1 MGHAPTRLSHALPH
15 THAPYPPYPQHELE
29 EHVALNAGQAG
40 LNDKLRAE
48 LTAKAD
54 DVKVVAAESARVHAL
69 RERVLPKI
77 ASLEKQK
84 GEVDDERDRLKREVL
99 VVEDSIEVERKERES
114 ERKVVDDLVRER
126 DILNKNLVKMVSAT
140 QAQADVLKIHENS
153 KRNLEVEIASYRSA
167 TLATAR
173 TVKKLRAERDR
184 YAGEAVEA
192 VEKFAKAQSE
202 VKAREVT
209 AVQLQ
214 VCVASHHTPHS
225 PISPTSDPT
234 SDPKFPH
241 LQHKIVEGEAKMK
254 QQQNLYEAVRS
265 DRNLYSKNLIESQ
278 DEIAEMKRKFKI
290 MTRQVSRDHHHT
302 PSPPHMLTPRSRR
315 GRSSS

>member
-1 MGHAPTRLSHALPH
+1 MTRRLEHRERRPALPPISRP
-15 THAPYPPYPQHELE
+15 APPSQ
-29 EHVALNAGQAG
+29 
-40 LNDKLRAE
+40 
-48 LTAKAD
+48 
-54 DVKVVAAESARVHAL
+54 
-69 RERVLPKI
+69 
-77 ASLEKQK
+77 
-84 GEVDDERDRLKREVL
+84 VDDERDRLKREVL

-214 VCVASHHTPHS
+214 VCGFPHLPHLPQS

-234 SDPKFPH
+234 SDPIFPPH

-290 MTRQVSRDHHHT
+290 MNHQIEQLKEEIQAKDQVPPAWGANPMTCAASAASRAGT
-302 PSPPHMLTPRSRR
+302 PSPSPPSC
-315 GRSSS
+315 GRSAP

>member
-1 MGHAPTRLSHALPH
+1 M
-15 THAPYPPYPQHELE
+15 
-29 EHVALNAGQAG
+29 
-40 LNDKLRAE
+40 
-48 LTAKAD
+48 
-54 DVKVVAAESARVHAL
+54 
-69 RERVLPKI
+69 
-77 ASLEKQK
+77 
-84 GEVDDERDRLKREVL
+84 
-99 VVEDSIEVERKERES
+99 VEDSIEVERKERES

-214 VCVASHHTPHS
+214 VCVACHTSRTVPS
-225 PISPTSDPT
+225 RPPPTPLPT
-234 SDPKFPH
+234 PYSPH

-290 MTRQVSRDHHHT
+290 MTRQVSRDPPHHT
-302 PSPPHMLTPRSRR
+302 PSPPHSLTPRSRR
-315 GRSSS
+315 AADRAAEGGDPSKGPESRQGAL